1 MPGFLRTVPEGRQ
14 GLPPQRA
21 ADGAAAGAV
30 VQPLRVAE
38 LAAGRR
44 WRAFLILT
52 ASMAHVPATVTPVAT
67 FAVAPG
73 GLPMADIFTALSYL
87 VLLSGP
93 PRRLCQALPSLYG
106 PVASGKSTLCKALLG
121 EVPIARG
128 DVAVTPAVGS
138 VGFCDQNPFLLN
150 ATLRE
155 NVIGHSSFDAPRYA
169 EVLEA
174 AGLDADLGL
183 LPDGDG
189 TKVGSNGA
197 LLSGGQRHRVSL
209 ARAFY
214 LDTGPVVVD
223 DILGSLDANTGEAV
237 FQRVFGRDGILRA
250 RGTTAVLCT
259 NSARHHA
266 SADHVIFLA
275 ADGSLAPEGSSE
287 QARESFSRRPG
298 SWETYR
304 HYFGQIGGTSAAAFV
319 TSGFL
324 MGAAANFS
332 TVWVKYWSEDAFGRT
347 RAFYVGIYALV
358 RLVELGSLAAC
369 CVAVLIAA
377 VSRTDPGLVVNL
389 FSQDMTVLDGELPM
403 ALVNTCLSG
412 FEAAGMTVVISLA
425 TPYLAVALYAVQKF
439 YLRTSR
445 QLRLLELESN
455 APVHS
460 HLLETA
466 AGLATIR
473 ASGSL
478 AHFVS
483 RNNYLLNEAQRPAYL
498 LAMVQQWL
506 ALVLRLIVAVIAT
519 VAAGSPSS

>member
-1 MPGFLRTVPEGRQ
+1 MAVRDITVAIP
-14 GLPPQRA
+14 
-21 ADGAAAGAV
+21 AGK
-30 VQPLRVAE
+30 
-38 LAAGRR
+38 
-44 WRAFLILT
+44 IT
-52 ASMAHVPATVTPVAT
+52 MIS
-67 FAVAPG
+67 
-73 GLPMADIFTALSYL
+73 
-87 VLLSGP
+87 
-93 PRRLCQALPSLYG
+93 G

-287 QARESFSRRPG
+287 QARESCRPEQEEGPRPCSSSHPPRSPPPSPHGARQEPRGEPSVPAGAAHSNGRRRGRELEDSLAQARQLGDLPPLLRPDRRHLSRRLCDLGLPHGRRGQLLDRVGQVLVRGRLRPDPG
-298 SWETYR
+298 LLRR
-304 HYFGQIGGTSAAAFV
+304 HLRPRPARRARLAGRVLRCRAHRRRVAVWRRAARSA
-319 TSGFL
+319 L
-324 MGAAANFS
+324 S
-332 TVWVKYWSEDAFGRT
+332 TV
-347 RAFYVGIYALV
+347 
-358 RLVELGSLAAC
+358 LAAPLGFF
-369 CVAVLIAA
+369 A
-377 VSRTDPGLVVNL
+377 STDPGLVVNL